1 MVAKHNPKLKIYP
14 TQKQGMQAD
23 KRAGSK
29 PEGEQPMLPEPK
41 RVQSGEDR
49 NRGETGVVID

>member
-14 TQKQGMQAD
+14 TQKQGMQAM
-23 KRAGSK
+23 KGGTK
-29 PEGEQPMLPEPK
+29 PEGEQQKMPEPK
-41 RVQSGEDR
+41 RVQSGDDR